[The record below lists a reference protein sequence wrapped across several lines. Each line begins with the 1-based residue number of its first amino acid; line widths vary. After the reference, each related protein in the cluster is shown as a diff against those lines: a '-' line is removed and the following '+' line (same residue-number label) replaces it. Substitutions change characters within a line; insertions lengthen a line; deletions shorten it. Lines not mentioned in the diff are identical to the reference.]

1 MIKNHVRK
9 AVASLSFIITLIIAF
24 PALSGTV
31 FGPRQYARTSGA
43 PNTYTDTFQ
52 SMGGTGSLI
61 IRNGTAAGTDRSGG
75 TVNNYTITSA
85 KVYINGTLIFGPS
98 DFKSAV
104 YYMQKSVPLNKGTNT
119 LSVELGS
126 SPGSYITAEVTG
138 AIIPP
143 PTTITLGIMSPSDG
157 TTLSRPDVSVEG
169 TISNSSG
176 AETGVVVNG
185 VIARVSGGQFA
196 ANHIP
201 LTEGQNTITVT
212 ATDTNGAA
220 ATRSIAVNVAVPDN
234 FIKLDLISGFRGSA
248 AGSHVADQ
256 RFLFH
261 YQSGHYSNR
270 PRFSGTTR
278 K

>member
-9 AVASLSFIITLIIAF
+9 AIALLSFIITLLIAF

-31 FGPRQYARTSGA
+31 FGPKQYARTSGA

-61 IRNGTAAGTDRSGG
+61 IRNGKAAGTGRSGG
-75 TVNNYTITSA
+75 TGNNYTITSA

-138 AIIPP
+138 AVIPP
-143 PTTITLGIMSPSDG
+143 PATITLGIMSPSDG

-169 TISNSSG
+169 TISNTSG

-185 VIARVSGGQFA
+185 ISARVSGGIRGKPHPADRRSKHHYGYGNGYQWA
-196 ANHIP
+196 TAEKSVTVNAELRTNSSNLPHIRIR
-201 LTEGQNTITVT
+201 EWH
-212 ATDTNGAA
+212 
-220 ATRSIAVNVAVPDN
+220 R
-234 FIKLDLISGFRGSA
+234 
-248 AGSHVADQ
+248 
-256 RFLFH
+256 
-261 YQSGHYSNR
+261 
-270 PRFSGTTR
+270 
-278 K
+278 